1 MLSNYEKRF
10 FENGESVWFCRYT
23 GLKNLLHWHFETEII
38 LIESGNATVVLD
50 SRCYNGSEGDVFF
63 CPGGCLHYISSE
75 KDCRI
80 RIIICDTSVCADAL
94 AERIAEADVVR
105 DDGRYRAII
114 EEIGTILVEK
124 PQLYRYPAR
133 NRAEALILD
142 ILGRIPASGD
152 FAKGSQ
158 LTVYRE
164 LISKIHAGFRTIT
177 FSEAASEIGYSQ
189 AQFARIFRK
198 ISGMTFC
205 DYLNRIRINNATTM
219 LRNRQKKFS
228 CTEVAAECGFGTV
241 RNFNRVF
248 LKYTGYSP
256 RQLPADYTLSGSIV
270 APSRDDFIPTAFF
283 DSE

>member
-1 MLSNYEKRF
+1 MWY
-10 FENGESVWFCRYT
+10 VT
-23 GLKNLLHWHFETEII
+23 M
-38 LIESGNATVVLD
+38 
-50 SRCYNGSEGDVFF
+50 
-63 CPGGCLHYISSE
+63 
-75 KDCRI
+75 
-80 RIIICDTSVCADAL
+80 
-94 AERIAEADVVR
+94 
-105 DDGRYRAII
+105 GRYRAII

-124 PQLYRYPAR
+124 TAALPYPAR

-205 DYLNRIRINNATTM
+205 DYLNRIRISNATTM

-241 RNFNRVF
+241 RNFNRGVSEIYRVF
-248 LKYTGYSP
+248 TKTAPCGLHTFRKHCRTIPRRFYT
-256 RQLPADYTLSGSIV
+256 DC
-270 APSRDDFIPTAFF
+270 FF
-283 DSE
+283 